1 MNDPN
6 QSFSSQSYDVNQANS
21 FLQYNYEEGLRESL
35 KMQKDNFTV
44 YDNYQQN
51 QHNHQF
57 NSIIEQQGMSHYQE
71 GDSQTYQEAAYQEYS
86 INENDPYNQL
96 SPAEFSPIPQNIS
109 PSSFSSEN
117 RSFYQDQLVGSPPAG
132 PYYQQQNVPS
142 LHQSQLN
149 ITGNDDAQ
157 HIQSM
162 SSSISDISSQNKAGF
177 IATID
182 AKKPVNGILEMEGS
196 VEPNGPILG
205 GHGYIPAQTMQ
216 KAYYELGETPEIK
229 AACIRGLRQQIEI
242 HQEENNF
249 DEHSDAFLLKFL
261 RNRKFDVEA
270 AYALLEKY
278 YDVRENKPEVFRNLT
293 RKNVKR
299 TMEQG
304 IVGVLPQR
312 DKKGRVIITFNFSKW
327 NMSLPFHFEK
337 LLRVFVYTLE
347 KLFESEET
355 QINGFV
361 VICNLSQLSVL
372 QTKSLGA
379 PMIEK
384 IVEIFQVRVHFMNPM
399 KNRQALV

>member
-1 MNDPN
+1 MNEHNFQPQN
-6 QSFSSQSYDVNQANS
+6 YSYDIQDHQVDNS
-21 FLQYNYEEGLRESL
+21 LMYDSDYSPEVRDE
-35 KMQKDNFTV
+35 MQGDS
-44 YDNYQQN
+44 
-51 QHNHQF
+51 F
-57 NSIIEQQGMSHYQE
+57 NGYMPNDSHYEYNTMQFDEYNELKPSPGYQPDDLQE
-71 GDSQTYQEAAYQEYS
+71 FQHGGYQEYS
-86 INENDPYNQL
+86 PNDIESFQQHLSAGEFNQYQQNISPATFSPNGRPFYQDNLMEVPTISTGFQPTMGPSFPAHDQRNIGPSLDQPSSVSSSDLSYGNQL
-96 SPAEFSPIPQNIS
+96 SPGRKPSNVAGDA
-109 PSSFSSEN
+109 PSS
-117 RSFYQDQLVGSPPAG
+117 
-132 PYYQQQNVPS
+132 
-142 LHQSQLN
+142 
-149 ITGNDDAQ
+149 
-157 HIQSM
+157 
-162 SSSISDISSQNKAGF
+162 
-177 IATID
+177 
-182 AKKPVNGILEMEGS
+182 VNGILEMEGS

-229 AACIRGLRQQIEI
+229 AACLRGFRQQIDI
-242 HQEENNF
+242 HQEDNNF

-261 RNRKFDVEA
+261 RSRKFDVEA

-278 YDVRENKPEVFRNLT
+278 YNVRENKPEVFRNLT

-312 DKKGRVIITFNFSKW
+312 DKKGRVIMTFNFNKW

-355 QINGFV
+355 QINGV
-361 VICNLSQLSVL
+361 VIISNLSQLGVL

-384 IVEIFQVRVHFMNPM
+384 IIGIFEVR
-399 KNRQALV
+399 L

>member
-1 MNDPN
+1 MNDH
-6 QSFSSQSYDVNQANS
+6 QQSYQDHPYDMNQLGNVPH
-21 FLQYNYEEGLRESL
+21 FEYDQDMNDCL
-35 KMQKDNFTV
+35 KMQGDQVPV

-51 QHNHQF
+51 INQMAYHF
-57 NSIIEQQGMSHYQE
+57 NSSNEQQQLSGYHDNDLQTMQDFQHGRYQ
-71 GDSQTYQEAAYQEYS
+71 DYS
-86 INENDPYNQL
+86 PNDIDPYSQIL
-96 SPAEFSPIPQNIS
+96 SPAEYSPISQNIS
-109 PSSFSSEN
+109 PASFSSDG
-117 RSFYQDQLVGSPPAG
+117 RPFFPDQMEGTPTSV
-132 PYYQQQNVPS
+132 PYYQHNVPTMQQNLQNLPS
-142 LHQSQLN
+142 KEDMPPIHSNDSSYSDLKSQVKPPPN
-149 ITGNDDAQ
+149 ITGET
-157 HIQSM
+157 SK
-162 SSSISDISSQNKAGF
+162 S
-177 IATID
+177 
-182 AKKPVNGILEMEGS
+182 VNGILEMEGS

-216 KAYYELGETPEIK
+216 KAYYDLGETPEIK
-229 AACIRGLRQQIEI
+229 AACIRGLRQQIDI

-261 RNRKFDVEA
+261 RSRKFDVEA

-278 YDVRENKPEVFRNLT
+278 YNVRENKPEVFRNLT

-312 DKKGRVIITFNFSKW
+312 DKKGRVIMTFNFSKW

-355 QINGFV
+355 QINGVV
-361 VICNLSQLSVL
+361 VICNLTQLSVL

-379 PMIEK
+379 AMIEK
-384 IVEIFQVRVHFMNPM
+384 VIEIFEVSAF
-399 KNRQALV
+399 